1 MKPSLFLF
9 AILCS
14 CYSSPAQNNPA
25 IPPFTANP
33 YGNTF
38 GTYSSTPLPPQVGN
52 PATPAPQQPLPQ
64 RFARRTNKNR
74 NYGST
79 SNGTDYND
87 TRNNPGNNTNN
98 TNTGGS
104 NSSPATQPQNSNLP
118 R

>member
-1 MKPSLFLF
+1 MKQSLFLF

-38 GTYSSTPLPPQVGN
+38 GTYSSTPLPAQVSN
-52 PATPAPQQPLPQ
+52 PAKPASQPMPQ
-64 RFARRTNKNR
+64 RFVRGTNKNR
-74 NYGST
+74 NYRST

-87 TRNNPGNNTNN
+87 TRNNTNN

-104 NSSPATQPQNSNLP
+104 NSNPATQPQNSNLP